1 MYDLFTSDEPHFLC
15 QETCT
20 GVLSGVFRHFI
31 HFLPIHEHAAHT
43 LTPACALSGS
53 FPMARLFILRW
64 GPGSEVFVLNPRLDL

>member
-31 HFLPIHEHAAHT
+31 HKTTNQFHYALGLP
-43 LTPACALSGS
+43 
-53 FPMARLFILRW
+53 
-64 GPGSEVFVLNPRLDL
+64 